1 MDVGY
6 ARVSSR
12 DQRVDLQID
21 ALKQAGCEKIYTDIG
36 ISGAKTARP
45 GLDQALDQLREGDSL
60 VVWRLD
66 RLGRSTR
73 HVLTLIEDLEE
84 RGVKFRSLTEAIDS
98 GGPMG
103 KVLLT
108 LIAAFAE
115 MERQVLRDRTNAG
128 LEAAR
133 ARGRKGG
140 RKPKLTT
147 KQDKAIRVLYDGRQ
161 TPVSVIAETF
171 KISEPT
177 VWRSLA
183 RTRPVES
190 ATEIIVS
197 RGDL

>member
-1 MDVGY
+1 MDIGY
-6 ARVSSR
+6 ARVSSKE
-12 DQRVDLQID
+12 QKLDLQVD
-21 ALKQAGCEKIYTDIG
+21 ALKAAGCARIFTDLG
-36 ISGAKTARP
+36 ISGATVARP
-45 GLDQALDQLREGDSL
+45 GLEEALDHLREGDTF

-73 HVLTLIEDLEE
+73 HVLTLIEDLES
-84 RGVKFRSLTEAIDS
+84 RGVMFKSLTESIDS

-140 RKPKLTT
+140 RRPKLTP
-147 KQDKAIRVLYDGRQ
+147 KQDKAIRDLYDARK
-161 TPVSVIAETF
+161 TPVATIAEMF
-171 KISEPT
+171 NVSEPT
-177 VWRSLA
+177 VWRSLS
-183 RTRPVES
+183 RTRPVEP
-190 ATEIIVS
+190 AGVVEIS
-197 RGDL
+197 